1 MRWMR
6 RNRSR
11 ALAFV
16 LALNCLGLSTAYG
29 SDTDWGS
36 DTDFSSSIE
45 FGSNTESGINTEFG
59 INTGPG
65 GSTARGSRLLASGES
80 GSASSRH
87 ADVKSGG
94 TLSAENKQRLVEAK
108 GLYDAGRYWGALSK
122 LEKIIETDKD
132 EPEVYLYLGH
142 AYSKTRK
149 VNDAARAY
157 ETYLELEPNAPEAE
171 KYRTLVSVLQG
182 QNKNQ
187 PRSAMGGGTASGD
200 YMKETTATGLF
211 RWPDSRMPITVY
223 IAPGDSVPGYRP
235 EFDDVLQHAFRE
247 WSTATEGK
255 VKFDLVNKRDDA
267 EMTVTWTDDMHAP
280 ELQAE
285 AGKASIVQDSEGI
298 KSAEI
303 QLLTVSPFKDG
314 PVGCELLYNIC
325 LHEIGHGLGLMGHSP
340 YPDDIMYPQ
349 LSVQTGITPR
359 DARTLHVVYAAAA
372 EALKV
377 GGTRGG
383 TSDAG
388 EETADFDRLSSTN
401 KAQLFLK
408 EGTKAVFAKN
418 YPESISKLEMA
429 LKFDSSLA
437 LAKSNLAVA
446 ANNLAS
452 MPNTD
457 NQERVKLL
465 HKALFWNPDM
475 ETGRQNLN
483 TIIDNLGTNPSDPAA
498 RIKLAD
504 KLEKENDYIGA
515 CVELLE
521 AARLKPDTAISS
533 RAELLRNKAL
543 TSL

>member
-1 MRWMR
+1 MRMMR
-6 RNRSR
+6 LDSRR
-11 ALAFV
+11 ALALV
-16 LALNCLGLSTAYG
+16 LAANGFFLLSSTA
-29 SDTDWGS
+29 
-36 DTDFSSSIE
+36 F
-45 FGSNTESGINTEFG
+45 
-59 INTGPG
+59 G
-65 GSTARGSRLLASGES
+65 GSTADGSSTES
-80 GSASSRH
+80 GSNAIRRARLIASGKEGKANGSKKASSD
-87 ADVKSGG
+87 A
-94 TLSAENKQRLVEAK
+94 TLSAENQQLFQDAK
-108 GLYDAGRYWGALSK
+108 TLYGAGRYWGALTK
-122 LEKIIETDKD
+122 LEKILESDKD

-149 VNDAARAY
+149 VKDAARAY
-157 ETYLELEPNAPEAE
+157 DSYLQLEPNAPEAE

-182 QNKNQ
+182 QGQNESR
-187 PRSAMGGGTASGD
+187 PAAGGGGTASGD
-200 YMKETTATGLF
+200 YMKEATATGLF
-211 RWPDSRMPITVY
+211 RWPDSRMPISVY
-223 IAPGDSVPGYRP
+223 IEPGTSVPGYRP

-247 WSTATEGK
+247 WSTATDGK
-255 VKFDLVNKRDDA
+255 VKFDLVGKREGA

-314 PVGCELLYNIC
+314 PVGSELLYNIC
-325 LHEIGHGLGLMGHSP
+325 LHEIGHALGLMGHSP

-359 DARTLHVVYAAAA
+359 DAQTLHVVYAAAA
-372 EALKV
+372 ETLKV
-377 GGTRGG
+377 GGVSGG
-383 TSDAG
+383 TSSAG
-388 EETADFDRLSSTN
+388 EETADFDRLTPTN

-408 EGTKAVFAKN
+408 EGTKEVFAKN
-418 YPESISKLEMA
+418 YPESITKLEMA

-452 MPNTD
+452 MPTTD
-457 NQERVKLL
+457 DKERVKLL

-483 TIIDNLGTNPSDPAA
+483 TIVDNLGTNPNDPAA

-504 KLEKENDYIGA
+504 KLENESDFLGA

-521 AARLKPDTAISS
+521 AARIKPDAAVSA
-533 RAELLRNKAL
+533 RAEKLRQKVL
-543 TSL
+543 TSK